1 MKLRLI
7 RDAVCAADDYLNDSA
22 LEMDVPAEITVR
34 EFLTRVLNS
43 GYLQYSSS
51 HQCLTAKSSFPFAL
65 VLPEQREIVYLVG
78 EDELLA
84 NCVSGGKVEFT
95 FAPDRERQ
103 NLYDEYRSAKRGA

>member
-34 EFLTRVLNS
+34 EFLTRVLNL

-51 HQCLTAKSSFPFAL
+51 HQCLAAKSDFPFAL

-78 EDELLA
+78 KDEPLA
-84 NCVSGGKVEFT
+84 NFISGGEVQFT
-95 FAPDRERQ
+95 FASNRQ
-103 NLYDEYRSAKRGA
+103 QLSLADD